1 MYIGYNVIT
10 EYKTNVIVSHKDT
23 LYHIIP
29 KAKSFQVGVLNLK
42 GLERRL
48 PNRSPLLEQLLS

>member
-1 MYIGYNVIT
+1 MIT

-23 LYHIIP
+23 LNHTKP

-42 GLERRL
+42 GLEKRL
-48 PNRSPLLEQLLS
+48 PNRSPVLEQLLS

>member
-10 EYKTNVIVSHKDT
+10 DYKTNVIVSHKDT

-29 KAKSFQVGVLNLK
+29 KAKSFLV
-42 GLERRL
+42 
-48 PNRSPLLEQLLS
+48 S